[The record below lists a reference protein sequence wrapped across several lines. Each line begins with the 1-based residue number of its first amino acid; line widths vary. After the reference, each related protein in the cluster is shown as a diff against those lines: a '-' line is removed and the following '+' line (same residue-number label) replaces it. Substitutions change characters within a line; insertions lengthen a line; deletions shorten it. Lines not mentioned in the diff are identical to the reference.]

1 MSDHTGTMLVVDDE
15 MLNRTLLSVSLQS
28 EGYAVETAENGQEA
42 LGLLRERSF
51 DVILLDLLMPEMDG
65 FEVLSQ
71 LKADPQLRR
80 IPVIIISA
88 LDDMDSVIRCIEM
101 GATDYLSKPFDPV
114 LLRARVNASL
124 ASKRLHDMEVELLH
138 RVQTEKQRADD
149 LLNIVIPIGVA
160 LTGERDFN
168 QLIERILVEAMS
180 FCNADAGNL
189 YMRTDDK
196 QLTVELM
203 RNRSLQIALGG
214 TTGQPVSASP
224 IPLYVSATG
233 EPDERSALAYAALTG
248 ETVNI
253 ADISVED
260 SPYDFAAVKASD
272 INTGY
277 RTVSLLI
284 SPLKNS
290 AGRVIGVLELI
301 NAQTDASQSIP
312 FDRHIEQMIGSLS
325 LLAAVALDAYGQAQQ
340 LRQQVA
346 QLQIEIDQAKAAR
359 QVAEIT
365 ETDYFQELQQEA
377 RALRGQGH
385 ENSA

>member
-1 MSDHTGTMLVVDDE
+1 
-15 MLNRTLLSVSLQS
+15 
-28 EGYAVETAENGQEA
+28 
-42 LGLLRERSF
+42 
-51 DVILLDLLMPEMDG
+51 
-65 FEVLSQ
+65 
-71 LKADPQLRR
+71 
-80 IPVIIISA
+80 
-88 LDDMDSVIRCIEM
+88 
-101 GATDYLSKPFDPV
+101 
-114 LLRARVNASL
+114 
-124 ASKRLHDMEVELLH
+124 
-138 RVQTEKQRADD
+138 
-149 LLNIVIPIGVA
+149 
-160 LTGERDFN
+160 
-168 QLIERILVEAMS
+168 
-180 FCNADAGNL
+180 
-189 YMRTDDK
+189 
-196 QLTVELM
+196 M

-233 EPDERSALAYAALTG
+233 EPDERSALAYATLTG

-253 ADISVED
+253 ADVSAED
-260 SPYDFAAVKASD
+260 SPYDFAAIKASD
-272 INTGY
+272 ISTGY
-277 RTVSLLI
+277 LTVSLLI

-301 NAQTDASQSIP
+301 NAQTDASQPIP

-377 RALRGQGH
+377 RALRGQGN